1 MFSLQEQA
9 YLQTQM
15 LARLGTV
22 APDGQP
28 DVDVVGFQF
37 DGTHFSAHF
46 ACNIVAGTEPILA
59 CSGLLFFRRGYA
71 SNFQALRWY

>member
-1 MFSLQEQA
+1 MFSPQEQA

-37 DGTHFSAHF
+37 DGTHFYKHSSRKSSPCLRSLVCLTKF
-46 ACNIVAGTEPILA
+46 ITSGTA
-59 CSGLLFFRRGYA
+59 
-71 SNFQALRWY
+71 